1 MPLSKIEVQ
10 NGNDELRFD
19 GGMVTIGG
27 RNGVDVVLRD
37 AMVAD
42 RHCVI
47 TYEDGFVLRDT
58 GSVTGTWV
66 DGQRAAPTANL
77 VDGATI
83 VIGTTKLAVA
93 VTTDDGTPTLQLT
106 SEPQS
111 FWWKKASKGAFDN
124 DPDQLVYSE
133 TRFGRFPI
141 LKLSNRIAMIAGAV
155 VLLGEL
161 VPAGLVSA

>member
-83 VIGTTKLAVA
+83 VIGTTRR
-93 VTTDDGTPTLQLT
+93 
-106 SEPQS
+106 
-111 FWWKKASKGAFDN
+111 
-124 DPDQLVYSE
+124 QLVVL
-133 TRFGRFPI
+133 RG
-141 LKLSNRIAMIAGAV
+141 GAV
-155 VLLGEL
+155 VRCYAIPTPA
-161 VPAGLVSA
+161 VPVCAAPAAGGG